1 MAANFRTLEWK
12 EFVMVRSTLAVVLLL
27 VAVSAAGAQ
36 EKPADEPGL
45 KIGDPV
51 PEVVLKD
58 QNGESVELAVLLKKS
73 PVAIVFYRSASW

>member
-1 MAANFRTLEWK
+1 
-12 EFVMVRSTLAVVLLL
+12 MVRSTLAVVLLL
-27 VAVSAAGAQ
+27 VAVSAARAQ

-58 QNGESVELAVLLKKS
+58 QNGESVELAELLKKS